1 MNNDNNKKKTVSVNE
16 IKQRYV
22 FSPFSVEEE
31 ISESSYIQVRKE
43 MASKC
48 MSSGI
53 LPGEYH
59 GKKATEVIRTIQLEL
74 VKHFENTLSSY
85 NRMELHY
92 KALKYYSHELNEIY
106 MQKERFMNLRDL
118 DNEIQQEFLTN
129 TIEYREKVDVI
140 SIQLNT

>member
-1 MNNDNNKKKTVSVNE
+1 
-16 IKQRYV
+16 
-22 FSPFSVEEE
+22 
-31 ISESSYIQVRKE
+31 
-43 MASKC
+43 
-48 MSSGI
+48 
-53 LPGEYH
+53 
-59 GKKATEVIRTIQLEL
+59 
-74 VKHFENTLSSY
+74 
-85 NRMELHY
+85 MELHY